1 MAMSRQKFINGAFI
15 LFISTFLVKVLGAL
29 YRIPLTDILGGEGM
43 GYYSTAFNLFT
54 PIYALCITGL
64 PVAVSH
70 LVAGAVASGDEK
82 QASSIIR
89 SAMAISVVIGL
100 AGTLLLVSIA
110 DIFGNLVHNPAA
122 VPAIYCLAPTLL
134 ISSVSS
140 VLRGATQGRQ
150 NMTPTA
156 ISQLVE
162 AVTKLAIGIGFA
174 ILLYDYLLLQY
185 QNTGYVFDTVYPTTA
200 EAVAAIT
207 PLSAAASLAGVTL
220 SNLIGTIVLTIVCR
234 KSRSVKGTV
243 SRVITIDIIKMAL
256 PVALS
261 AVVINLT
268 SLIDLVTIMR
278 HIEELLATR
287 AEELYMAYQGLRLEL
302 KGDELPNFLYGSYT
316 GVAMSVFHLVPSLT
330 VALGIS
336 IMPLVSGYAKQKN
349 KAGVVNAVET
359 AFRFT
364 ALLAV
369 PAGFGISAL
378 SGPILNLL
386 YPTRTEE
393 VAIAT
398 PMLIILGYSAI
409 FVAMLIP
416 INTVFQAL
424 GRPDLPVKLML
435 VSAGVKFLLNMIL
448 VPIPNLNIQGA
459 AYSTLFCYLI
469 LFILS
474 SIALH
479 KECGIAVPIVDIFFR
494 GLGAGGLSAMI
505 AFFVYNILVGRIGN
519 GYSLLFAVAISA
531 IFHMIIQLF
540 FGILRKK
547 DLLLLP
553 FVKKT

>member
-1 MAMSRQKFINGAFI
+1 MNMSRQKFVTGAFI
-15 LFISTFLVKVLGAL
+15 LFISTFFVKVLGAL

-70 LVAGAVASGDEK
+70 LVAGAVSSGNEK
-82 QASSIIR
+82 QAS
-89 SAMAISVVIGL
+89 AVVR
-100 AGTLLLVSIA
+100 TSLLVSIVVGIIGTVLLVA
-110 DIFGNLVHNPAA
+110 IAEPFGEIVHNPAA

-134 ISSVSS
+134 ISSISS

-150 NMTPTA
+150 NMVPTA
-156 ISQLVE
+156 ISQLTE
-162 AVTKLAIGIGFA
+162 AIIKLGAGIGLAILVYNHLMNEF
-174 ILLYDYLLLQY
+174 LT
-185 QNTGYVFDTVYPTTA
+185 TGYVLTTVYPTTA
-200 EAVAAIT
+200 EAIEAIT
-207 PLSAAASLAGVTL
+207 PLCAAASLAGVTL
-220 SNLIGTIVLTIVCR
+220 SNLIGTIILTFVC
-234 KSRSVKGTV
+234 KRSTV
-243 SRVITIDIIKMAL
+243 ISGSISKDITFDLLRMAF

-278 HIEELLATR
+278 HIEVLLNER
-287 AEELYMAYQGLRLEL
+287 AAELYASYEGLRLEL
-302 KGDELPNFLYGSYT
+302 KGDDLPNFLYGSYT

-349 KAGVVNAVET
+349 MAGALNAVET
-359 AFRFT
+359 ALRFT
-364 ALLAV
+364 VLLAV

-378 SGPILNLL
+378 AGPILNLL
-386 YPTRTEE
+386 YPTRAQE
-393 VAIAT
+393 VAVAT

-435 VSAGVKFLLNMIL
+435 FSAGVKLILNYVL
-448 VPIPNLNIQGA
+448 VPIPQINIQGA
-459 AYSTLFCYLI
+459 AYSTFFCYLT

-479 KECGIAVPIVDIFFR
+479 KSCKIPAPVADIFFR
-494 GLGAGGLSAMI
+494 GLGAGGLSALV
-505 AFFVYNILVGRIGN
+505 AYFVHKLVINQVGN
-519 GYSLLFAVAISA
+519 GWALAVAVVISLV
-531 IFHMIIQLF
+531 FHLIIQLF
-540 FGILRKK
+540 FGVLRKK
-547 DLLLLP
+547 DVLLLP
-553 FVKKT
+553 FIKKI

>member
-1 MAMSRQKFINGAFI
+1 MIMSRQKFITGAFI
-15 LFISTFLVKVLGAL
+15 LFISTFLVKILGAL

-70 LVAGAVASGDEK
+70 LVAGAVSSGNEK
-82 QASSIIR
+82 QAS
-89 SAMAISVVIGL
+89 AIVRTSM
-100 AGTLLLVSIA
+100 LVSIIIGFVGTFLLITIA
-110 DIFGNLVHNPAA
+110 KPFGNIVHNSAA

-150 NMTPTA
+150 NMIPTA
-156 ISQLVE
+156 ISQLTE
-162 AVTKLAIGIGFA
+162 AIIKLGAGIGLA
-174 ILLYDYLLLQY
+174 MIVYDHLMDEFIK
-185 QNTGYVFDTVYPTTA
+185 TGYVLDTVYPTTS
-200 EAVAAIT
+200 EAFNAII
-207 PLSAAASLAGVTL
+207 PLCAAASLAGVTI
-220 SNLIGTIVLTIVCR
+220 SNLIGTVVLAFISKRSTIISGSIS
-234 KSRSVKGTV
+234 K
-243 SRVITIDIIKMAL
+243 DIAIELLRMAF

-278 HIEELLATR
+278 HIETLLNER
-287 AEELYMAYQGLRLEL
+287 ALELYNAYEGLRLEL
-302 KGDELPNFLYGSYT
+302 KGDDLPNFLYGSYT

-336 IMPLVSGYAKQKN
+336 IMPLVSGYVKQKN
-349 KAGVVNAVET
+349 MRGIINAVET
-359 AFRFT
+359 ALRFT
-364 ALLAV
+364 VLLAV

-378 SGPILNLL
+378 AGPILSLL
-386 YPTRTEE
+386 YPSREQE
-393 VAIAT
+393 VAVAT

-409 FVAMLIP
+409 LVAMLIP

-435 VSAGVKFLLNMIL
+435 ISAAVKLVLNFVL
-448 VPIPNLNIQGA
+448 VPIPQLNIQGA
-459 AYSTLFCYLI
+459 AYSTFFCYLV

-474 SIALH
+474 SVALC
-479 KECGIAVPIVDIFFR
+479 KNCKVTVPIADIFFR
-494 GLGAGGLSAMI
+494 GLGAGGMSALV
-505 AFFVYNILVGRIGN
+505 AFFIHALLVGHIGN
-519 GYSLLFAVAISA
+519 GWSLVFAVVVSLV
-531 IFHMIIQLF
+531 FHLLIQLI

-553 FVKKT
+553 FIKKI